1 LLESFNLLA
10 QVSDFNPLSV
20 AVDFADLAP
29 QIHQRPFDSVEP
41 KVDIP
46 TV

>member
-1 LLESFNLLA
+1 LLA

-29 QIHQRPFDSVEP
+29 QIHERPFDSVEP
-41 KVDIP
+41 IFDVP
-46 TV
+46 EVRH